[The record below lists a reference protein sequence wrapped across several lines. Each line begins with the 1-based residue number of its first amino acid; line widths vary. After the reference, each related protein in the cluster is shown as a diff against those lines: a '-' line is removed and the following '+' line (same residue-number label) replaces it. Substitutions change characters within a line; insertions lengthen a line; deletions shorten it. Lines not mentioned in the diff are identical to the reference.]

1 MSRISERISDEERQ
15 RLAERLAQAV
25 KAAADADQVSGQA
38 QAQAARQA
46 AEIEGLLE
54 GGERLALRGRD
65 LRASVQELRDTLERA
80 RLSTLNAALEGAR
93 LGELAGKALLAMT
106 DEVRSVLG
114 RGADV
119 LDDHATRVAELERE
133 RERLVLALGPLA
145 DAARAVASEVT
156 RAAESN
162 RSQRDALAELSLE
175 LRQQLGVDPELGGL
189 VARAAREAADLL
201 DTLTALEVRG
211 AHGEARELRARI
223 SALSKP
229 SGTGQS

>member
-1 MSRISERISDEERQ
+1 MSRISEAERQ
-15 RLAERLAQAV
+15 RLAERMAEAL
-25 KAAADADQVSGQA
+25 KASNDADQASGQA

-65 LRASVQELRDTLERA
+65 LRSSVQELRDTLERG

-93 LGELAGKALLAMT
+93 LGEVAGKALMAMT
-106 DEVRSVLG
+106 DEVRSALG
-114 RGADV
+114 RSADV

-145 DAARAVASEVT
+145 DAARAVASEIT
-156 RAAESN
+156 RSAERSH
-162 RSQRDALAELSLE
+162 SQRDALAELALE

-189 VARAAREAADLL
+189 VARASREAADLR
-201 DTLTALEVRG
+201 DTLAALEARG
-211 AHGEARELRARI
+211 AQNEARELRASI
-223 SALSKP
+223 AALSGLGRP
-229 SGTGQS
+229 DES

>member
-1 MSRISERISDEERQ
+1 MTRISAEERQ
-15 RLAERLAQAV
+15 RLAENLADAV
-25 KAAADADQVSGQA
+25 KASADAEQASGQA

-65 LRASVQELRDTLERA
+65 LRASVQELRDTLERG

-93 LGELAGKALLAMT
+93 LGEVAGRALMSMT
-106 DEVRSVLG
+106 EEVRSALG
-114 RGADV
+114 RSADV
-119 LDDHATRVAELERE
+119 LDDHAARVAELERE

-156 RAAESN
+156 RAAERN
-162 RSQRDALAELSLE
+162 RSQRDALSELAVE

-189 VARAAREAADLL
+189 VARGSREASELVE
-201 DTLTALEVRG
+201 TLSALKARG
-211 AHGEARELRARI
+211 ADDEARELVARI
-223 SALSKP
+223 AALTKS
-229 SGTGQS
+229 SGTDEP